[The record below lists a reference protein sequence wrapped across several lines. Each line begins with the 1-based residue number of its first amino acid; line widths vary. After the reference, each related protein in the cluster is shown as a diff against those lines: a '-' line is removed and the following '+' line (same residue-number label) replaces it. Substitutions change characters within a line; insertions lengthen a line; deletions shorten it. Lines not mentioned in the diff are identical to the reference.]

1 MLCPH
6 VLGNPLTGA
15 FSCPGSLNPCC
26 LLSLPSCLVLT
37 SLVQPWYEVASDGDG
52 LGPESVNMWKVPPH
66 ASFVHPN
73 SFQDPTK
80 WNGDHVLNGG
90 NKEWAEEDGALHAYN
105 MENWRNKILETQL
118 QRQRQQYML
127 MNMGGPPN
135 AGALKSKSGQS
146 LRQLQAQSSSHVSQ
160 STVAAAAA
168 AAAAAT
174 EKQDLGAMV
183 KQLSAALIHPKNAEL
198 PEGRGVR
205 NRGEIGGG
213 RSATKELVKLEEGNQ
228 RLLRRVLRQLRHR
241 CVCWFGLCFVY
252 GVGRVF
258 RCVLCACTSVVCICL
273 CMLV

>member
-1 MLCPH
+1 MQTGFG
-6 VLGNPLTGA
+6 VLALGVSVVILVVVSGGA
-15 FSCPGSLNPCC
+15 VKRSE
-26 LLSLPSCLVLT
+26 LLM
-37 SLVQPWYEVASDGDG
+37 PWYEVASDGDG

-118 QRQRQQYML
+118 QRQRQQYKL
-127 MNMGGPPN
+127 MNTGGPPN

-198 PEGRGVR
+198 PEGRGAR

-241 CVCWFGLCFVY
+241 RSHSRDSTYRRSYMEGLEKSNEQALS
-252 GVGRVF
+252 GISLRLAALS
-258 RCVLCACTSVVCICL
+258 REAHHS
-273 CMLV
+273 